1 MNCLEQLLEAHD
13 VLLVDGATGTE
24 LFRTNLEPG
33 DAPERL
39 NVSLPDIIVANHA
52 GYIEAGSDI
61 VLTNSFGGTAYRLR
75 LHDLDNQV
83 FEINKAAAANARAA
97 ADAVDRVVLVAGS
110 MGPTGEL
117 LVPMGSL
124 TFEAAVE
131 AFATQ
136 ASGLAAGGAD
146 VLWIE
151 TMSSLEEA
159 EAAVVGAQSVCDLPI
174 VATFSFDTAGRTM
187 MGVTGRDVAE
197 RLLPLGVA
205 AVGCNCGANLT
216 DSELAVAQMREAA
229 PDALLVSKA
238 NAGIPEWHGAELAY
252 SGSPEIMAAHAHRA
266 KAAGAKIIGA
276 CCGSHA
282 EHIAHMSDVLKGRSE
297 VPDVEAPAA
306 SIAGTA
312 RPRGRRG
319 RRAQAR

>member
-1 MNCLEQLLEAHD
+1 MNCLEQLLETHD

-24 LFRTNLEPG
+24 LFRTNLQPG

-39 NVSLPDIIVANHA
+39 NVLLPDIIVANHT

-61 VLTNSFGGTAYRLR
+61 ILTNSFGGTAYRLR

-97 ADAVDRVVLVAGS
+97 ADAADRTVLVAGS

-124 TFEAAVE
+124 TSEAAVD
-131 AFATQ
+131 AFASQ

-146 VLWIE
+146 MLWIE

-159 EAAVVGAQSVCDLPI
+159 EAAVVGAQSVCELPI

-238 NAGIPEWHGAELAY
+238 NAGIPVWQGAELAY
-252 SGSPEIMAAHAHRA
+252 SGSPEVMAAQAYRA
-266 KAAGAKIIGA
+266 RGAGARIIGA
-276 CCGSHA
+276 CCGSNA
-282 EHIAHMSDVLKGRSE
+282 EHIAHMADVLAGRSE
-297 VPDVEAPAA
+297 VPDVEAPEA
-306 SIAGTA
+306 SSVGTA
-312 RPRGRRG
+312 RTRR
-319 RRAQAR
+319 RRSR